1 MRRCGRAYFLLLVC
15 LLVTGV
21 TAGGALAAPG
31 GNGNNGKGHAGRG
44 LALAKGH
51 AKHAPAAPHSPSA
64 PVKSTAPSGKD
75 ETRREPAPKRVAPKA
90 APGVDRRASHL
101 TICHRTGSGRY
112 IVISPSVTGGTNGH
126 LKHHDDFVYEGSCT
140 KSAQTPLDDPPAE
153 PPATGEHPPRDP
165 AGAVGAPPLGR
176 PTLHGWPGALPVP
189 GRQRADRLGNRATA
203 AEADSLV
210 LPEDDE
216 RIERDGARAGHGL
229 DHDPVPA

>member
-1 MRRCGRAYFLLLVC
+1 MRRCGRAYCLLLVC

-165 AGAVGAPPLGR
+165 AGAVGAPPLACPSGDLPFTGGR
-176 PTLHGWPGALPVP
+176 ALYLFLAGSLLVASGLALLRRKPTP
-189 GRQRADRLGNRATA
+189 
-203 AEADSLV
+203 
-210 LPEDDE
+210 
-216 RIERDGARAGHGL
+216 
-229 DHDPVPA
+229 

>member
-1 MRRCGRAYFLLLVC
+1 MRRCGRAYCLLLVC

-21 TAGGALAAPG
+21 TAGGASAAPG

-51 AKHAPAAPHSPSA
+51 AKHAHAAPQSPPA

-90 APGVDRRASHL
+90 APRVDRRASHL

-112 IVISPSVTGGTNGH
+112 IVISPSVTGAMNGH
-126 LKHHDDFVYEGSCT
+126 LNHHDDFVYTGSCT
-140 KSAQTPLDDPPAE
+140 QSAQTPPDD

-165 AGAVGAPPLGR
+165 ASAIGAS
-176 PTLHGWPGALPVP
+176 
-189 GRQRADRLGNRATA
+189 
-203 AEADSLV
+203 SLV
-210 LPEDDE
+210 SPSGDLPFT
-216 RIERDGARAGHGL
+216 GGRALYLFLAGSVLIALGL
-229 DHDPVPA
+229 ALLRRKPTTY

>member
-1 MRRCGRAYFLLLVC
+1 MRRCGRAYCLLLVC

-51 AKHAPAAPHSPSA
+51 AKHAPAAPQSLQA

-75 ETRREPAPKRVAPKA
+75 EARPASALKGVAPKA
-90 APGVDRRASHL
+90 APGVERRASHL

-112 IVISPSVTGGTNGH
+112 IVISPSVTGVTNGH
-126 LKHHDDFVYEGSCT
+126 LKHHDDFVYTGSCAR
-140 KSAQTPLDDPPAE
+140 SAPTPPDDPPDD

-165 AGAVGAPPLGR
+165 AGAIGAPPLASPSGDLPFTGGR
-176 PTLHGWPGALPVP
+176 ALYLFLAGSVLIASGLALLRRKPTP
-189 GRQRADRLGNRATA
+189 
-203 AEADSLV
+203 
-210 LPEDDE
+210 
-216 RIERDGARAGHGL
+216 
-229 DHDPVPA
+229 